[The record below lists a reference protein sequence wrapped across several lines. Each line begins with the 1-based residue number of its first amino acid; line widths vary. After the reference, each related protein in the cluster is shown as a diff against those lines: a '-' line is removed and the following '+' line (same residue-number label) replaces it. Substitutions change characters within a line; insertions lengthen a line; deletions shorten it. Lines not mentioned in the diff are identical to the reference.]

1 MVGGYFAI
9 TFVDKVVHRYLPAL
23 IYPKLQYLFN
33 NDTDRLKHV
42 QTLGYD
48 LDSLFLQLKEVFAI
62 NTELGM
68 STREMAETFFRVK
81 NVYDYSQGADLEH
94 DIVVYENNGNN
105 SSRLSAEIR
114 TTGQTFFF
122 RVLPGQRTDKLQMLT
137 KCELCGGV
145 EAVKRGE
152 IKQHVLEKHAFAGQ

>member
-1 MVGGYFAI
+1 MLLIACGEVLIVQSAA
-9 TFVDKVVHRYLPAL
+9 TLPFPLVL
-23 IYPKLQYLFN
+23 IVQYLFN
-33 NDTDRLKHV
+33 NDSDRLKHA
-42 QTLGYD
+42 QNLGYD
-48 LDSLFLQLKEVFAI
+48 LDSLLLQLKEVFSI

-68 STREMAETFFRVK
+68 STREMAETFYRVK
-81 NVYDYSQGADLEH
+81 NVFDYSQGADLEH

-105 SSRLSAEIR
+105 STRLSAEIR

-137 KCELCGGV
+137 KCELCAGV

-152 IKQHVLEKHAFAGQ
+152 IKQHVLERHAFSGQ